1 MTPFLEMFFIFVK
14 KIFGKIMEKYN
25 GWTILEHLGKRKD
38 YRHFVKCQ
46 CICGKIYERELRF
59 IKNGKSKSC
68 SNKCCFDLR
77 RPVLTTEAVI
87 EKYNELKTIKDTARY
102 FIIQD
107 TTVSKILKENNIP
120 LYASQRKDPEVV
132 RKQRVN
138 KVMNY
143 RRRRLLR
150 DPLYKSKL
158 RIRSLIGQVFIKM
171 NYTKKSICTEI
182 LGIDWKG
189 FQSHI
194 ESKFKEGMSWDNYGE
209 WEYDHII
216 PVSIAKNEEEIIK
229 LNHYTNFQ
237 PLWKEENKLKSNKI
251 V

>member
-1 MTPFLEMFFIFVK
+1 
-14 KIFGKIMEKYN
+14 MEKYN
-25 GWTILEHLGKRKD
+25 GWTVLEQLGKRKD
-38 YRHFVKCQ
+38 YRKFVRCQ
-46 CICGKIYERELRF
+46 CICGKVYERELRF
-59 IKNGKSKSC
+59 IMNGRSKSC
-68 SNKCCFDLR
+68 SYKCSLELR
-77 RPVLTTEAVI
+77 RPVLTTESVI
-87 EKYNELKTIKDTARY
+87 EKYKELKTVKDTARY

-107 TTVSKILKENNIP
+107 TTISNILKENNIP
-120 LYASQRKDPEVV
+120 LYAGQRKDPEVV

-150 DPLYKSKL
+150 DPLYKCKL

-182 LGIDWKG
+182 LGTDWKG

-194 ESKFKEGMSWDNYGE
+194 QSKFKEGMTWENYGE

-216 PVSIAKNEEEIIK
+216 PISIAKDEGEVIK

-251 V
+251 L

>member
-1 MTPFLEMFFIFVK
+1 
-14 KIFGKIMEKYN
+14 
-25 GWTILEHLGKRKD
+25 
-38 YRHFVKCQ
+38 
-46 CICGKIYERELRF
+46 
-59 IKNGKSKSC
+59 
-68 SNKCCFDLR
+68 
-77 RPVLTTEAVI
+77 VI
-87 EKYNELKTIKDTARY
+87 EKYKELKSVRDTAKY
-102 FIIQD
+102 FVRNDKSI
-107 TTVSKILKENNIP
+107 TKILKDNNVQ
-120 LYASQRKDPEVV
+120 LYLSIRKDPEVV

-143 RRRRLLR
+143 IRRRLLR

-182 LGIDWKG
+182 LGTDWKG

-194 ESKFKEGMSWDNYGE
+194 ESKFKEGMTWENYGE

-216 PVSIAKNEEEIIK
+216 PISIAKNEEEIIK

-251 V
+251 L